1 MTERNDVYMAETEY
15 LKIAKE
21 HYRVWCEAELAV
33 AGGQEYEIGSRRL
46 RRADLDMIL
55 DQIKYWRGQIDEEEA
70 KSAGGG
76 RGRAYRGLAR
86 Y

>member
-1 MTERNDVYMAETEY
+1 MAETEY
-15 LKIAKE
+15 LKTAKE

-55 DQIKYWRGQIDEEEA
+55 AQIKYWRGMIDKEEA
-70 KSAGGG
+70 KSTGSG
-76 RGRAYRGLAR
+76 RGRVYSGIVR
-86 Y
+86 